1 LAQSSGKAILLG
13 EHAVVYGVPAIAV
26 GLGSGAT
33 ATATKGDDAAA
44 GKIVVGERNAVAGD
58 ESELGRGYGALLRAV
73 GLTSVDVRVSL
84 DIPAGVGL
92 GASAA
97 IAVAVARAVLEVA
110 GEARPTLDRVV
121 DVAMAWERVFH
132 GNPSGVDAWAA
143 AHGGCVL
150 FTRGSGIKPIHV
162 DRRMPLAIGVAGPP
176 ASTKVMVEGLAR
188 LRDKKPEMVNKSLA
202 GVESLVRNAAL
213 CIDAG
218 DLIGLGKLLDLNQ
231 MLLSGLFL
239 STEEIENACAWAR
252 EAGALGA
259 KLTGSGGGGC
269 VVALA
274 EEDPEP
280 ILAAW
285 RSHGLT
291 CFASTVQ
298 ADPAVPAVP
307 ARGTP

>member
-13 EHAVVYGVPAIAV
+13 EHAVVYGVPAIAA
-26 GLGSGAT
+26 GLGKGASAT
-33 ATATKGDDAAA
+33 ARAGEGIIRIGD
-44 GKIVVGERNAVAGD
+44 RSAVARD
-58 ESELGRGYGALLRAV
+58 ESEPGRGFGALLDAV
-73 GLTSVDVRVSL
+73 GLAAADVTVTL

-97 IAVAVARAVLEVA
+97 IAVAVARAVLELK
-110 GEARPTLDRVV
+110 GESKPGLDRVV

-150 FTRGSGIKPIHV
+150 FTKGSGIKPIHV
-162 DRRMPLAIGVAGPP
+162 ARRMPLAIAVAGPP

-188 LRDKKPEMVNKSLA
+188 LRDRKPEMVDKSLA
-202 GVESLVRNAAL
+202 GIESLVRNAAL

-239 STEEIENACAWAR
+239 STEEIESACAWAR

-269 VVALA
+269 VIALG
-274 EEDPEP
+274 EETTLP
-280 ILAAW
+280 ILEAW
-285 RSHGLT
+285 RSRGLM
-291 CFASTVQ
+291 CFDSAVE
-298 ADPAVPAVP
+298 ADSPK
-307 ARGTP
+307 GTG

>member
-1 LAQSSGKAILLG
+1 VGQSSGKAILLG

-26 GLGSGAT
+26 GLGKGAT
-33 ATATKGDDAAA
+33 ATAAA
-44 GKIVVGERNAVAGD
+44 GSGVIRVGDRIATAGD
-58 ESELGRGYGALLRAV
+58 GSELGRGYGALLDAV
-73 GLTSVDVRVSL
+73 GMPAADVTCTL

-97 IAVAVARAVLEVA
+97 IAVAVARAVLSLR
-110 GEARPTLDRVV
+110 GEAAPGLDRVV

-150 FTRGSGIKPIHV
+150 YTRGTGIKPIHV

-176 ASTKVMVEGLAR
+176 ASTKVMVENVAR

-202 GVESLVRNAAL
+202 GIESLVRNAAL
-213 CIDAG
+213 CIEAG

-239 STEEIENACAWAR
+239 STEEIESACAWAR

-269 VVALA
+269 VIALA
-274 EEDPEP
+274 EQTTEP
-280 ILAAW
+280 ILEAW
-285 RSHGLT
+285 RRRGLV
-291 CFASTVQ
+291 CFDTMV
-298 ADPAVPAVP
+298 AVDA

>member
-1 LAQSSGKAILLG
+1 VGTSSGKAILLG

-26 GLGSGAT
+26 GLGKGAT
-33 ATATKGDDAAA
+33 ATAEHGE
-44 GKIVVGERNAVAGD
+44 GIIRVGERAAKARD
-58 ESELGRGYGALLRAV
+58 ESELGRGYGALLDAV
-73 GLTSVDVRVSL
+73 GLDAANVTCSL
-84 DIPAGVGL
+84 EIPAGVGL

-97 IAVAVARAVLEVA
+97 IAVAVARAVLSLI
-110 GEARPTLDRVV
+110 GEANPSLDRVV

-143 AHGGCVL
+143 AHGGCVQY
-150 FTRGSGIKPIHV
+150 TRGSGIKPIHV
-162 DRRMPLAIGVAGPP
+162 ARRMPLAIGVAGPP

-202 GVESLVRNAAL
+202 GIESLVKNAAL
-213 CIDAG
+213 CIEAG

-269 VVALA
+269 VIALA

-280 ILAAW
+280 ILKAW
-285 RSHGLT
+285 QSRGLS
-291 CFASTVQ
+291 CFATAVA
-298 ADPAVPAVP
+298 ADAAKG
-307 ARGTP
+307 AR

>member
-1 LAQSSGKAILLG
+1 MAQSSGKAILLG
-13 EHAVVYGVPAIAV
+13 EHAVVYGVPAIAA
-26 GLGSGAT
+26 GIGSGAT
-33 ATATKGDDAAA
+33 ATAHEGKAVIRVGD
-44 GKIVVGERNAVAGD
+44 RSAVAGD
-58 ESELGRGYGALLRAV
+58 ESELGRGFGALLKAV
-73 GLTSVDVRVSL
+73 GASADVTVSL
-84 DIPAGVGL
+84 QIPAGVGL

-97 IAVAVARAVLEVA
+97 IAVAVARAVLELKGEPKA
-110 GEARPTLDRVV
+110 GLDRVV
-121 DVAMAWERVFH
+121 EVAMAWERVFH

-150 FTRGSGIKPIHV
+150 FTKGSGIKPIHV
-162 DRRMPLAIGVAGPP
+162 ARRMPLAIAVAGPP

-188 LRDKKPEMVNKSLA
+188 LRDRKREMVDKSLA
-202 GVESLVRNAAL
+202 GIESLVRNAAL

-269 VVALA
+269 VIALA
-274 EEDPEP
+274 EETTDP
-280 ILAAW
+280 ILSAW
-285 RSHGLT
+285 RAHGLV
-291 CFASTVQ
+291 CFDTVVE
-298 ADPAVPAVP
+298 ADNP
-307 ARGTP
+307 RGAG

>member
-1 LAQSSGKAILLG
+1 MAQSSGKAILLG
-13 EHAVVYGVPAIAV
+13 EHAVVYGVPAIAA
-26 GLGSGAT
+26 GIGSGAT
-33 ATATKGDDAAA
+33 ATAREGEAVIRVGD
-44 GKIVVGERNAVAGD
+44 RSAVAGD
-58 ESELGRGYGALLRAV
+58 DSEVGRGFGALLKAV
-73 GLTSVDVRVSL
+73 GTSADVTVSL
-84 DIPAGVGL
+84 QIPAGVGL

-97 IAVAVARAVLEVA
+97 IAVAVARAVLELK
-110 GEARPTLDRVV
+110 GEPKVGLDRVV
-121 DVAMAWERVFH
+121 EVAMAWERVFH

-150 FTRGSGIKPIHV
+150 FTKGSGIKPIHV
-162 DRRMPLAIGVAGPP
+162 ARRMPLAIAVAGPP

-188 LRDKKPEMVNKSLA
+188 LRDRKPEMVDKSLA
-202 GVESLVRNAAL
+202 GIESLVRNAAL

-269 VVALA
+269 VIALA
-274 EEDPEP
+274 EDTADP

-285 RSHGLT
+285 RAHGLV
-291 CFASTVQ
+291 CFDTVVE
-298 ADPAVPAVP
+298 ADDP
-307 ARGTP
+307 RGRG

>member
-1 LAQSSGKAILLG
+1 MGTSSGKAILLG

-26 GLGSGAT
+26 GLGKGAT
-33 ATATKGDDAAA
+33 ATAQHGQ
-44 GKIVVGERNAVAGD
+44 GVIRVGERTANARDG
-58 ESELGRGYGALLRAV
+58 SELGRGYGALLDAV
-73 GLTSVDVRVSL
+73 GLAGADVTCSL

-97 IAVAVARAVLEVA
+97 IAVAVARAVLA
-110 GEARPTLDRVV
+110 LLGEEKPGLDRVV

-143 AHGGCVL
+143 AHGGCVMY
-150 FTRGSGIKPIHV
+150 TRGSGIKPIHV

-202 GVESLVRNAAL
+202 GIEALVRNAAL
-213 CIDAG
+213 CIEAG

-239 STEEIENACAWAR
+239 STEEIESACAWAR

-274 EEDPEP
+274 EETPEP
-280 ILAAW
+280 ILEAW
-285 RSHGLT
+285 QRRGLP
-291 CFASTVQ
+291 CFTT
-298 ADPAVPAVP
+298 AVPADEP
-307 ARGTP
+307 RGTP

>member
-1 LAQSSGKAILLG
+1 MGTSSGKAILLG

-26 GLGSGAT
+26 GLGKGAT
-33 ATATKGDDAAA
+33 ATARQGTGV
-44 GKIVVGERNAVAGD
+44 ITVGERSATARD
-58 ESELGRGYGALLRAV
+58 ESELGRGFGALLDAV
-73 GLTSVDVRVSL
+73 GVSSVDVTCSL

-97 IAVAVARAVLEVA
+97 IAVAVSRAVLTLL
-110 GEARPTLDRVV
+110 GEEKPGLDRVV

-162 DRRMPLAIGVAGPP
+162 DLRMPLAIGVAGPP
-176 ASTKVMVEGLAR
+176 ASTKSMVEGLAR

-202 GVESLVRNAAL
+202 GIEALVRNAAL

-239 STEEIENACAWAR
+239 STEEIESACAWAR

-269 VVALA
+269 VIALGEETVA
-274 EEDPEP
+274 P
-280 ILAAW
+280 ILEAWTRRGLVCFETAVAAD
-285 RSHGLT
+285 G
-291 CFASTVQ
+291 AGGAQ
-298 ADPAVPAVP
+298 
-307 ARGTP
+307 

>member
-1 LAQSSGKAILLG
+1 LLG

-26 GLGSGAT
+26 GLGKGAT
-33 ATATKGDDAAA
+33 ATATA
-44 GKIVVGERNAVAGD
+44 GTGVITVGERTAVAHD
-58 ESELGRGYGALLRAV
+58 ASDLGRGYGALLDAV
-73 GLTSVDVRVSL
+73 RLTSADVTCSL
-84 DIPAGVGL
+84 DLPAGVGL

-97 IAVAVARAVLEVA
+97 IAVAVARAVLVLI
-110 GEARPTLDRVV
+110 GEPAPGLDRVV

-150 FTRGSGIKPIHV
+150 YTRGSGIKPIHV
-162 DRRMPLAIGVAGPP
+162 DRRMRLAIGVAGPP

-188 LRDKKPEMVNKSLA
+188 LRDKKPEMVDKSLA
-202 GVESLVRNAAL
+202 GIESLVRNAAL
-213 CIDAG
+213 CIEAG

-239 STEEIENACAWAR
+239 STEEIESACAWAR

-269 VVALA
+269 VIALA
-274 EEDPEP
+274 EETPDP
-280 ILAAW
+280 ILEAW
-285 RSHGLT
+285 QKRNLV
-291 CFASTVQ
+291 CFATEVA
-298 ADPAVPAVP
+298 ADR
-307 ARGTP
+307 ARGAP

>member
-1 LAQSSGKAILLG
+1 
-13 EHAVVYGVPAIAV
+13 
-26 GLGSGAT
+26 
-33 ATATKGDDAAA
+33 
-44 GKIVVGERNAVAGD
+44 
-58 ESELGRGYGALLRAV
+58 
-73 GLTSVDVRVSL
+73 
-84 DIPAGVGL
+84 VGL

-97 IAVAVARAVLEVA
+97 IAVAVARAVLELKGEQA
-110 GEARPTLDRVV
+110 GLDRVV
-121 DVAMAWERVFH
+121 EVAMAWERVFH

-150 FTRGSGIKPIHV
+150 FTKGSGIKPIHV
-162 DRRMPLAIGVAGPP
+162 ARRMPLAIAVAGPP

-188 LRDKKPEMVNKSLA
+188 LRDRKPEMVEKSLA
-202 GVESLVRNAAL
+202 GIESLVRNAAL

-269 VVALA
+269 VIALA
-274 EEDPEP
+274 EETTDP
-280 ILAAW
+280 ILSAW
-285 RSHGLT
+285 RAHGLV
-291 CFASTVQ
+291 CFDTVVE
-298 ADPAVPAVP
+298 ADNP
-307 ARGTP
+307 RGTG